1 MYIAIKKR
9 NNRANESL
17 VVFEFMSQEEA
28 NDFFAGMNKFIENDG
43 IPQKFKEM
51 MAEPLKRLESRCD
64 DKYSN
69 DTSNDDLDV
78 IKSFRNIEKYLAS
91 IPGIKD
97 DSFNYLLQNMKI
109 KDYYAWSL
117 HYISPSASSRTLR
130 KRLFKKFHRE
140 ILKDGKKYK
149 KYLSTGRLTEL
160 EETEKRYRLSFLYL
174 SSIYIA
180 FKRKTKRKES
190 EYI

>member
-43 IPQKFKEM
+43 FPQKFKEM

-69 DTSNDDLDV
+69 DTCAVSACMFQDEFERFVLPLLIHESV
-78 IKSFRNIEKYLAS
+78 KY
-91 IPGIKD
+91 
-97 DSFNYLLQNMKI
+97 
-109 KDYYAWSL
+109 
-117 HYISPSASSRTLR
+117 
-130 KRLFKKFHRE
+130 
-140 ILKDGKKYK
+140 
-149 KYLSTGRLTEL
+149 
-160 EETEKRYRLSFLYL
+160 
-174 SSIYIA
+174 
-180 FKRKTKRKES
+180 
-190 EYI
+190 